1 MKQFKP
7 IYHKPLINQE
17 MSPKAYRRGY
27 PVAILAGI
35 EQTQAVLWK
44 IFSHVA
50 KQEATIN
57 LNGSRADSKALY
69 TFHEAIVNALRPT
82 LKEGVRSI
90 IIASPQKT
98 NYNQEFLSHLRG
110 HHAWLFSG
118 TNKATINEITGS
130 AATPTQVANLT
141 STQTFKELITQT
153 TTQETENLRELLEK
167 RLNTADQ
174 LVLFSLEEA
183 ENAIFS
189 QPPPGKPTP
198 EYLLLTDN
206 YLAGSRRRNR
216 VHRLMQIAQNKQI
229 KTRIVNEESPAGVR
243 LNQLGGL
250 VCLLKVQQ

>member
-1 MKQFKP
+1 MKK
-7 IYHKPLINQE
+7 
-17 MSPKAYRRGY
+17 MTPKSYKRGY

-50 KQEATIN
+50 KQEASIS
-57 LNGSRADSKALY
+57 LNGNRADSKALY
-69 TFHEAIVNALRPT
+69 SFHEAIVNALRPT

-90 IIASPQKT
+90 IIASPPK
-98 NYNQEFLSHLRG
+98 NGYSHEFFGHLKA

-118 TNKATINEITGS
+118 NNKATITEIAGS
-130 AATPTQVANLT
+130 AATSTQVSSLT
-141 STQTFKELITQT
+141 STSAFKQLISET
-153 TTQETENLRELLEK
+153 TVQETENLMEILEK

-174 LVLFSLEEA
+174 LVLFSLQEA

-189 QPPPGKPTP
+189 QQPPGKPTP

-206 YLAGSRRRNR
+206 YLAGSRQKNR
-216 VHRLMQIAQNKQI
+216 VHRLMQIAQNRKV
-229 KTRIVNEESPAGVR
+229 KTKIVSTESPAGVR

-250 VCLLKVQQ
+250 VCLLKVEQ

>member
-1 MKQFKP
+1 MT
-7 IYHKPLINQE
+7 
-17 MSPKAYRRGY
+17 PKAYRRGY

-50 KQEATIN
+50 KQEATIS
-57 LNGSRADSKALY
+57 LNGNRADSKALY
-69 TFHEAIVNALRPT
+69 SFHEAIVNALRPT
-82 LKEGVRSI
+82 LKEGVRSV
-90 IIASPQKT
+90 IIAAPQKT
-98 NYNQEFLSHLRG
+98 SYSQEFLSHLRG

-118 TNKATINEITGS
+118 TNKATIKEIVGS
-130 AATPTQVANLT
+130 ATTHSQVENLAST
-141 STQTFKELITQT
+141 STFKELITET

-167 RLNTADQ
+167 HLNTADQ

-183 ENAIFS
+183 ENAIYS

-206 YLAGSRRRNR
+206 YLAGSRRRNS
-216 VHRLMQIAQNKQI
+216 VHRLMQVAQNKQI
-229 KTRIVNEESPAGVR
+229 KTRIVSEESPAGVR

-250 VCLLKVQQ
+250 VCLLKTQQ

>member
-1 MKQFKP
+1 
-7 IYHKPLINQE
+7 

-27 PVAILAGI
+27 PVAILVGI

-50 KQEATIN
+50 KQEASIS

-69 TFHEAIVNALRPT
+69 SFHEAIVNALRPT

-98 NYNQEFLSHLRG
+98 NYGQEFLSHLRG

-130 AATPTQVANLT
+130 AVTPTQVENLT

-174 LVLFSLEEA
+174 FVLFSLEEA
-183 ENAIFS
+183 ENAVYSPEIV
-189 QPPPGKPTP
+189 GKPTP
-198 EYLLLTDN
+198 EYLLLTNN
-206 YLAGSRRRNR
+206 YLAGNRRRNR
-216 VHRLMQIAQNKQI
+216 VHRLMQIAQNKKI
-229 KTRIVNEESPAGVR
+229 KTRIVSEESPAGVR

-250 VCLLKVQQ
+250 VCLLKTQQ